1 MVPFSLLARY
11 GCTSHASLAVA
22 LSAEFGPVWAERADG
37 ALDEVAARLPG
48 PRGARPEDQLRA
60 TAEIVG
66 VRLEALTLDSA
77 IDDLL
82 LDRVVVGRAGHPL
95 LVAVASV
102 EAGRRAG
109 LALGVVAG
117 IDGAFVGH
125 RELPEPLVVDAASGR
140 VLDARSLE
148 SPVAWQCSHQVAARI
163 LNRIGERGDRV
174 GHVVWSLRAAELRL
188 ALPFESSTRERLE
201 ADLRRVRARLN

>member
-11 GCTSHASLAVA
+11 GCTSHASLALA
-22 LSAEFGPVWAERADG
+22 LSAEFGPVWSERADE
-37 ALDEVAARLPG
+37 ALDELAAWLAGSR
-48 PRGARPEDQLRA
+48 AASPEDQLRA
-60 TAEIVG
+60 AAEIAG
-66 VRLEALTLDSA
+66 ARLEALTLDSA

-95 LVAVASV
+95 LVAVATV
-102 EAGRRAG
+102 EAARRAG

-125 RELPEPLVVDAASGR
+125 CELPDPLVVDVAGGR

-148 SPVAWQCSHQVAARI
+148 SPVAWQCSHQVVARI

-174 GHVVWSLRAAELRL
+174 GHIMWSLRAAELRL
-188 ALPFESSTRERLE
+188 ALPFEGSMRERLE